1 MSTRYVIIK
10 HTTGKFVEVTIEA
23 ESLEEAKELSF
34 SAVNYKRIRKPRANA
49 ILIRNEEQTKDL
61 AYYKPGYFG
70 EKGEWL
76 HF

>member
-10 HTTGKFVEVTIEA
+10 HTTGKFFVVTIEA
-23 ESLEEAKELSF
+23 ETLEEAKELSF
-34 SAVNYKRIRKPRANA
+34 SAVNYKRIRKPRANS